1 MNEDLRGSLKTR
13 ETHDLQG
20 SGPAEDARGEV
31 VEVEVGRTVL
41 MAENLP
47 PPEGEIYAPWLM
59 RGAIAE
65 PAGLLEPG
73 DRRDAPVPI
82 EGPIDEADAVAVT
95 LEPSGGSPVPTSDI
109 LLPTSL

>member
-1 MNEDLRGSLKTR
+1 
-13 ETHDLQG
+13 
-20 SGPAEDARGEV
+20 
-31 VEVEVGRTVL
+31 
-41 MAENLP
+41 
-47 PPEGEIYAPWLM
+47 M

-73 DRRDAPVPI
+73 DRGDAAAPI

-109 LLPTSL
+109 LLTTSL